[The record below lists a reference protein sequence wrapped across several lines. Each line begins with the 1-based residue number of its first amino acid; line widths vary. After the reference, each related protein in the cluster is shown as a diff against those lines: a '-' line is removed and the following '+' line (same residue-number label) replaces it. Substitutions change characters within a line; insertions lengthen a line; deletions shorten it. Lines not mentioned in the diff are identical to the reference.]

1 MRKSYDKLNEENIKP
16 LDPKAFKEGTREHRE
31 EVIRYAAMDHA
42 RKLAMFAREQ
52 FTDAARR
59 VSTIY
64 NELSTDPVIKKM
76 AANDI
81 DVLTDMQAL
90 ISEINLLK
98 QEISLATDEV
108 TETVEV
114 KDEKTGETKFE
125 EQTSVP
131 ELNRQQK
138 AA

>member
-1 MRKSYDKLNEENIKP
+1 
-16 LDPKAFKEGTREHRE
+16 
-31 EVIRYAAMDHA
+31 MDHA
-42 RKLAMFAREQ
+42 RKLAMFARQQ

-59 VSTIY
+59 VTSIY
-64 NELSTDPVIKKM
+64 SELSTDPVIKKM

-98 QEISLATDEV
+98 NEIALATDEI

-131 ELNRQQK
+131 ELNKDEK
-138 AA
+138 AALEYKQKETNSTSKCI